1 MRLTPD
7 RTSLE
12 LSDTGDERAFNLG
25 NTSKNTGLISEDSRG
40 IYRPDRI

>member
-12 LSDTGDERAFNLG
+12 PSNKGDERAFNLG

-40 IYRPDRI
+40 IYRPNRI